1 MKMTKKEQMKRRRYF
16 FSAILLV
23 VLVATMGGCI
33 HSKMHH
39 VENCKV
45 IGIMDNT
52 VFVRHSNGL
61 TYAVDVEDP
70 EAYKNIDTVK
80 VVFNQFTDWEKNYT
94 ITNISPTEY

>member
-1 MKMTKKEQMKRRRYF
+1 MKMTKKEQMQRRRNF

-45 IGIMDNT
+45 LNIVDNT

-70 EAYKNIDTVK
+70 QVYQDIDTAK
-80 VVFNQFTDWEKNYT
+80 VIFDQLTDWETNYY
-94 ITNISPTEY
+94 IVDISPIR

>member
-1 MKMTKKEQMKRRRYF
+1 MKMTKKEQMQRRRNF

-45 IGIMDNT
+45 LNIVDNT

-70 EAYKNIDTVK
+70 QVYQNIDTAK
-80 VVFNQFTDWEKNYT
+80 VVFDQFTDWEKNYI
-94 ITNISPTEY
+94 ITDISPIE